1 VTASRGAN
9 EADRM
14 LERIVSWARTDP
26 GIRGLAL
33 TGSRAAERVPPDDLA
48 DIDVQVYALSVAP
61 YQAGDD
67 WLTGIGPVWVQVRDE
82 YREEELVIPTRLVVF
97 ERGLKVD
104 FAFHPGDTMAKSVQ
118 SRAVVRVL
126 LDKDDAVGAAAGF
139 PRAVDRGS
147 EREQLEFTTLVEEF
161 WFEAYHVGKYL
172 VRGDLWPAATRH
184 WSTMEWMLRMLEWWV
199 RVIDERTV
207 PSAGKSLA
215 SWAPAFVSASLPR
228 LFPGANAE
236 QTWNALFEVIELFRR
251 LARETA
257 EASGLRYPEIVDQNL
272 SAFLDALHE
281 RWKAGGLPSPRT

>member
-1 VTASRGAN
+1 MTASRGAS

-14 LERIVSWARTDP
+14 LERIVAWAGTDP
-26 GIRGLAL
+26 GVRGLAL
-33 TGSRAAERVPPDDLA
+33 TGSRAAEGPLPDDLA

-67 WLTGIGPVWVQVRDE
+67 WLLGIGPIWVQVRDE
-82 YREEELVIPTRLVVF
+82 YREGDLMIPTRLVVF

-104 FAFHPGDTMAKSVQ
+104 FAFHPGDTMAKSVH

-126 LDKDDAVGAAAGF
+126 LDKDDAIGATAGH
-139 PRAVDRGS
+139 PRMVHRNSD
-147 EREQLEFTTLVEEF
+147 REQLEFTTLVEEF

-184 WSTMEWMLRMLEWWV
+184 WATMERLIRMLEWRV
-199 RVIDERTV
+199 RVIDGRTV

-236 QTWNALFEVIELFRR
+236 RTWNALFEVIELFRR
-251 LARETA
+251 LAR
-257 EASGLRYPEIVDQNL
+257 
-272 SAFLDALHE
+272 
-281 RWKAGGLPSPRT
+281 